1 MFCPRC
7 GAAGI
12 EEGLKFC
19 RNCGLPLSQVT
30 TYVASG
36 GTNDLTAFNPPP
48 PVPLSKLG
56 FTPKQVLTLRIVGVL
71 ISPALVALLQEL
83 LRFPEEIIA
92 ITAIFVPFLV
102 LLSFFRYRAQKMQ
115 IGAQQDV
122 QRQLPVSPPPIASP
136 RPKNTN
142 PLEAPRPVDV
152 PQPVSVIEDE
162 TVRFPEKR
170 S

>member
-7 GAAGI
+7 GAGI

-36 GTNDLTAFNPPP
+36 GTNDLTVFNPPP
-48 PVPLSKLG
+48 VVLSKRG
-56 FTPKQVLTLRIVGVL
+56 FTLKQVLTLRILGVL
-71 ISPALVALLQEL
+71 ISPALVAILQEL
-83 LRFPEEIIA
+83 VGFPEEIIA
-92 ITAIFVPFLV
+92 ITAIVAPFLI
-102 LLSFFRYRAQKMQ
+102 LLAFFRYRAQTMQ
-115 IGAQQDV
+115 IAAQQDM
-122 QRQLPVSPPPIASP
+122 QRQWIVPPPPIALP

-142 PLEAPRPVDV
+142 PLEEPRPADV
-152 PQPVSVIEDE
+152 AHPVSVIEDE
-162 TVRFPEKR
+162 TIRFPEKR